1 MPKRYVTVKRYFYL
15 KMTLDFSSFENHFN
29 QVKNVLKEMEEVS
42 PLGKQILNRSELILT
57 EPALVYDSVFV
68 FAKGL
73 EKAIEAGPELRM
85 T

>member
-1 MPKRYVTVKRYFYL
+1 MKR
-15 KMTLDFSSFENHFN
+15 TLDFSSFENHFI

>member
-1 MPKRYVTVKRYFYL
+1 
-15 KMTLDFSSFENHFN
+15 MTAFRVVDSNNED
-29 QVKNVLKEMEEVS
+29 VRKVLKEMEDVS
-42 PLGKQILNRSELILT
+42 PLGKAILNRSELILT

-73 EKAIEAGPELRM
+73 EKAAIGGPALKM

>member
-1 MPKRYVTVKRYFYL
+1 MKRTS
-15 KMTLDFSSFENHFN
+15 DFSSFENHFN